1 MKILTLNAGSSS
13 LKASLYTRY
22 NKHLTRIG
30 EAALSGVGSAHL
42 SLHIDGRTIDITELR
57 KLDPA
62 SIHAAVVERL
72 FEQFNLVENELIV
85 SHRVVHGGGKFS
97 APAIVDS
104 DLLEQLESFSSLAPL
119 HQPFNLRLIR
129 QVQAA
134 HPNSLN
140 VVSFDTMFHAHQS
153 DLETSYALPKSIR
166 DKGIRRYGFHGLS
179 YAYIAHSQT
188 LHDNPV
194 ERTIVL
200 HLGAGSSACA
210 MLGGESVA
218 SSMGFSAVDGLP
230 MGSRT
235 GALDP
240 GVMIHLMREGMSA
253 DQLETLLYKQSGW
266 LGLSG
271 LCSDMRSLIESSQK
285 EATFTVDYYCYH
297 ITQEIGRLTAILGG
311 LDRVIFTAGV
321 GEHAPIIREK
331 VCHQLAW
338 LGLAIDNT
346 LNHNNQREIAAKSSK
361 VRVQV
366 VPTDEEWMLA
376 KYATQLA

>member
-13 LKASLYTRY
+13 LKAALYTRD
-22 NKHLTRIG
+22 NELLTRIG

-42 SLHIDGRTIDITELR
+42 SLHIDGKTIDINELS
-57 KLDPA
+57 KADPA

-72 FEQFNLVENELIV
+72 FEEFNLVENELIV

-97 APAIVDS
+97 APAIVND
-104 DLLEQLESFSSLAPL
+104 DILEQLERFSSLAPL

-134 HPNSLN
+134 HPSALN
-140 VVSFDTMFHAHQS
+140 VVSFDTMFHAHQA
-153 DLETSYALPKSIR
+153 DIETCYALPKPIR
-166 DKGIRRYGFHGLS
+166 DMGIRRYGFHGLS
-179 YAYIAHSQT
+179 YAYISDSQK
-188 LHDNPV
+188 LCEHPE
-194 ERTIVL
+194 ERTVVL

-210 MLGGESVA
+210 MLGGQSMA

-235 GALDP
+235 GNLDP
-240 GVMIHLMREGMSA
+240 GVMVHLMREGMSA

-285 EATFTVDYYCYH
+285 EAKFTVDYYCYH

-338 LGLAIDNT
+338 LGIEIDKT
-346 LNHNNQREIAAKSSK
+346 LNQTNQIEVASQSSK
-361 VRVQV
+361 VRVQI

-376 KYATQLA
+376 KYAMQLA